1 VVDESSISHFNNGG
15 SRIMTQLAT
24 ESGVAGLIPAGT
36 WRVDG
41 SHSTV
46 EFGIR
51 HLLITTVKGTF
62 GNFEGT
68 IDVAP
73 DGAVRS
79 VGVLKAESIDTNE
92 PQRDEHLRS
101 TDFFDAAGFPEIR
114 FESTQIGGVDG
125 TSFHVL
131 GDLTIRGTTR
141 PIDLEATFEG
151 AATDPW
157 GKERIGLTVKGRL
170 DPNDYGVDWN
180 QELESGGNLLGD
192 RVDFTAAISA
202 VKEG

>member
-1 VVDESSISHFNNGG
+1 
-15 SRIMTQLAT
+15 MTQLAT
-24 ESGVAGLIPAGT
+24 APGIGSLIPAGT

-68 IDVAP
+68 IKVTEGSAR
-73 DGAVRS
+73 AA
-79 VGVLKAESIDTNE
+79 GVIRAESIDTNE
-92 PQRDEHLRS
+92 SQRDEHLRS
-101 TDFFDAAGFPEIR
+101 PDFFDASQFPEIR
-114 FESTQIGGVDG
+114 FVSTDIGGVDG
-125 TSFHVL
+125 NEFHVR

-141 PIDLEATFEG
+141 EIDLKATYEG
-151 AATDPW
+151 TAPDPW
-157 GKERIGLTVKGRL
+157 GNDRIGLTVRGQL

-202 VKEG
+202 VRES

>member
-1 VVDESSISHFNNGG
+1 
-15 SRIMTQLAT
+15 MTQLAT
-24 ESGVAGLIPAGT
+24 DTGVAGLVPAGT

-41 SHSTV
+41 SHSTI

-68 IDVAP
+68 IEVAP
-73 DGAVRS
+73 DGAAKAT
-79 VGVLKAESIDTNE
+79 GVIKSESIDTNE

-101 TDFFDAAGFPEIR
+101 TDFFDAASSRRSTSSRPRSAAWTAAR
-114 FESTQIGGVDG
+114 FRVT
-125 TSFHVL
+125 

-141 PIDLEATFEG
+141 PIELEATFEG
-151 AATDPW
+151 AAKDPW
-157 GKERIGLTVKGRL
+157 GNDRIGLTVKGQL

-180 QELESGGNLLGD
+180 QELESGGNMLGD
-192 RVDFTAAISA
+192 RVDFTASVSA
-202 VKEG
+202 VKEA

>member
-1 VVDESSISHFNNGG
+1 
-15 SRIMTQLAT
+15 MTELAT
-24 ESGVAGLIPAGT
+24 TPGVAGLVPAGT

-41 SHSTV
+41 AHSTV

-68 IDVAP
+68 IEVAP
-73 DGAVRS
+73 DGAAKAK
-79 VGVLKAESIDTNE
+79 GVIKAESINTNE

-101 TDFFDAAGFPEIR
+101 TDFFDTAGFPEIR
-114 FESTQIGGVDG
+114 FESTEIGGVNG
-125 TSFHVL
+125 TSFGVL

-141 PIDLEATFEG
+141 PLELEATFEG
-151 AATDPW
+151 TATDPW
-157 GKERIGLTVKGRL
+157 GSERIGLTVRGQL

-202 VKEG
+202 VKEA

>member
-1 VVDESSISHFNNGG
+1 
-15 SRIMTQLAT
+15 MTQLAT
-24 ESGVAGLIPAGT
+24 DTGVAGLVPAGA

-62 GNFEGT
+62 DNFEGT
-68 IDVAP
+68 IEVAP
-73 DGAVRS
+73 DGAAQAT
-79 VGVLKAESIDTNE
+79 GVIRADSIDTNE

-101 TDFFDAAGFPEIR
+101 TDFFDAAGFPEIT
-114 FESTQIGGVDG
+114 FQSTHIGGLDG
-125 TSFHVL
+125 SAFTVA

-141 PIDLEATFEG
+141 PIELEATFEG
-151 AATDPW
+151 AAKDPW
-157 GKERIGLTVKGRL
+157 GNDRIGLTVKGHL
-170 DPNDYGVDWN
+170 DPNDFGVDWN
-180 QELESGGNLLGD
+180 QELEAGGNLLGD
-192 RVDFTAAISA
+192 RVDFTASVSA